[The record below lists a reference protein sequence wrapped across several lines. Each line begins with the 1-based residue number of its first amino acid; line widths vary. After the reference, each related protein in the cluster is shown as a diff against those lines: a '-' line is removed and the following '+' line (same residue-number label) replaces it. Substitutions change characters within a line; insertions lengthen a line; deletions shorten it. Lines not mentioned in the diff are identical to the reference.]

1 MLHRI
6 AHAFSL
12 KFPLLCTAVGCQC
25 HDANCRRIGE
35 REKCRGCGGMRFP
48 VSRTAGLSDIVLGCE
63 GMQLKDESVWCTT
76 VEY

>member
-1 MLHRI
+1 
-6 AHAFSL
+6 
-12 KFPLLCTAVGCQC
+12 
-25 HDANCRRIGE
+25 
-35 REKCRGCGGMRFP
+35 MRFP